1 MNTTS
6 LIAAFVVLIS
16 GLIWIGMDSNNA
28 DWTGNRN
35 QCVGECYEQWK
46 SDNAGGI
53 AEMEQAKQ
61 TALAAAS
68 PAALGEK
75 YYGQ

>member
-35 QCVGECYEQWK
+35 QCVG
-46 SDNAGGI
+46 
-53 AEMEQAKQ
+53 
-61 TALAAAS
+61 
-68 PAALGEK
+68 
-75 YYGQ
+75 